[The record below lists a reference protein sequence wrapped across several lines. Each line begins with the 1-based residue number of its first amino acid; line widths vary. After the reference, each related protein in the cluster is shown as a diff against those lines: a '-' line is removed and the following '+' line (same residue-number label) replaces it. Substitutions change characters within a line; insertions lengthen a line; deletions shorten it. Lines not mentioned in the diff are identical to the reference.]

1 MIEILIVD
9 DLNAVFK
16 WSSAPVFAVRAR
28 VLHHIPGRL
37 YQGRNDLVIAHGGLT
52 LSGEKNTSTKL
63 NGSYNLPVQDTVDT
77 FSSPWTKPKF
87 MSALLAVDDL
97 KNDSLSI
104 TVKFFMRSDTQF
116 GIIFIL

>member
-1 MIEILIVD
+1 MQ
-9 DLNAVFK
+9 
-16 WSSAPVFAVRAR
+16 SSNG
-28 VLHHIPGRL
+28 VLLPCLH
-37 YQGRNDLVIAHGGLT
+37 LT
-52 LSGEKNTSTKL
+52 LSREKNTSTKL

-104 TVKFFMRSDTQF
+104 IVKFFMRSDTQV
-116 GIIFIL
+116 GIILVL